1 MGGGNPALPVLSM
14 TIRISPRLAS
24 FLTLILIA
32 ATGTILV
39 LRATPEGLF
48 LSDDSIAYIAG
59 ARSLLAGEGYRAIWL
74 ESSRPVTHFPPGFSS
89 ALAFLGL
96 FGLDPLRGTRFLN
109 ALLFGFNAAL
119 LGILVW
125 RMTPSLIAG
134 LIAAALFVANGDLL
148 QVHTAAMSEP
158 LFIFLSLLAF
168 WAFDLYFELPPSS
181 VGRGIA
187 GEWWWLAA
195 CGALTGLA
203 YLTRYA
209 GLALAVTFLA
219 AIVVL
224 RSTWRKR
231 LISMGIFL
239 AGFLPFALGWA
250 LRNRL
255 VADNVTNRVLAWHP
269 ITAENLRLGVYTFSS
284 FLIPVEEWRQAMA
297 KQPYLLEGLILLVLG
312 AALAWT
318 LLQVRNLLSKPRQ
331 ASELKRGGKES
342 REVVSFT
349 TALYLFAYL
358 ASIVASMT
366 LFDAATKFKLRILA
380 PVFVS
385 LLILLVAFGIW
396 LRKKNRPLVI
406 AAVVL
411 LLGLSAYKQSVTLA
425 HWSQG
430 GLGYASFQWY
440 DSQAMAYLR
449 TLPEGMSIYT
459 NEPAAVYLYTG
470 RGARVLPSRYDSAT
484 ARERPDFEAA
494 VAGMQAD
501 VRQGKA
507 VLAVFDGGENIAAD
521 VDMLAG
527 GLRLVFKGQGDEI
540 YTKP

>member
-1 MGGGNPALPVLSM
+1 M
-14 TIRISPRLAS
+14 TIRIPLRLAS
-24 FLTLILIA
+24 FLTLILLA
-32 ATGTILV
+32 AAGTFLV

-89 ALAFLGL
+89 ALAFIGL
-96 FGLDPLRGTRFLN
+96 FGLDPLRGARFLN

-134 LIAAALFVANGDLL
+134 LAAAALFISSGDLL

-181 VGRGIA
+181 VGRGNA

-209 GLALAVTFLA
+209 GLALAATFLA

-231 LISMGIFL
+231 FISIAIFL
-239 AGFLPFALGWA
+239 GGFLPFALGWA

-255 VADNVTNRVLAWHP
+255 VAESLTNRVLAWHP
-269 ITAENLRLGVYTFSS
+269 LTSENLRLGVYTFSS
-284 FLIPVEEWRQAMA
+284 FLIPVETWRRALA
-297 KQPYLLEGLILLVLG
+297 KQPYLLEGLILLLLG

-318 LLQVRNLLSKPRQ
+318 VLQVRNYLSKPRQ

-349 TALYLFAYL
+349 SGLYIFAYL
-358 ASIVASMT
+358 ASIIASML

-396 LRKKNRPLVI
+396 IRKKNRPLAI
-406 AAVVL
+406 AALIL

-449 TLPEGMSIYT
+449 GLPEGVSIYT

-484 ARERPDFEAA
+484 AQERPGFEAA
-494 VAGMQAD
+494 VAAMQAD
-501 VRQGKA
+501 ILQGRA
-507 VLAVFDGGENIAAD
+507 VLALFDSGENLASD
-521 VDMLAG
+521 VERLSS
-527 GLRLVFKGQGDEI
+527 GLRLAFKGQGDEI
-540 YTKP
+540 YTQP